1 MKLIIIAF
9 TALLSVTNIKAH
21 ATDDIKVS
29 AAVVASFQAAFKNA
43 ADVKW
48 NEAGTY
54 YKADFVL
61 NGQYVNAYY
70 DETANL
76 VAVTRNVSSFQLPIT
91 LQAKLKASYE
101 KYWIAD
107 LFELS
112 DEAGVAY
119 YATVEN
125 GDAKITLKSTGSNEW
140 TVYQK
145 QSKS

>member
-1 MKLIIIAF
+1 MKLLLAAF
-9 TALLSVTNIKAH
+9 TALLSVANAKANP
-21 ATDDIKVS
+21 TDGINVSSAVS
-29 AAVVASFQAAFKNA
+29 ASFNKAFKNA
-43 ADVKW
+43 AEVKW
-48 NEAGTY
+48 NAAGAY

-70 DETANL
+70 DNNANL

-101 KYWIAD
+101 TYWISD

-112 DEAGVAY
+112 NEDGVSY
-119 YATVEN
+119 YVTVED
-125 GDAKITLKSTGSNEW
+125 GESKITLKSTGSNDW

>member
-1 MKLIIIAF
+1 MKFILIAF
-9 TALLSVTNIKAH
+9 TALLSVTNTKA
-21 ATDDIKVS
+21 ATTGDIKVS
-29 AAVVASFQAAFKNA
+29 SAITASFNSAFKNA

-48 NEAGTY
+48 NTAGAY

-61 NGQYVNAYY
+61 NGQHVTAFY
-70 DETANL
+70 DGAASL
-76 VAVTRNVSSFQLPIT
+76 IAVTRNVTSFQLPIT

-101 KYWIAD
+101 QHWISD

-112 DEAGVAY
+112 NEDGVSY
-119 YATVEN
+119 YVTLEN
-125 GDAKITLKSTGSNEW
+125 GNGKITLKSTGSNDW